1 MVGLIFAARDAGKQT
16 EREREGGAER
26 ERLSLRRTG

>member
-16 EREREGGAER
+16 ERERERKEQKER
-26 ERLSLRRTG
+26 GRA